1 MALDKKG
8 NITTWSVL
16 TGKIDPRA
24 NALSLAENK
33 YMVEPFDD
41 YEIFRNNKED
51 NTYRSEWYQKHTLL
65 INLKNPVNVDEVQF
79 FGDRVKSD
87 FGVNS
92 SFVSTVS
99 KKFYKFRLIEIL
111 ETQEVK
117 EHYNFIHPFYEKQFH
132 RLFFSDDFEY
142 MLERHEQNVLLY
154 KKTAKPRERTD
165 FTTTDS

>member
-51 NTYRSEWYQKHTLL
+51 NTYLSEWDQKHTLL

-111 ETQEVK
+111 E
-117 EHYNFIHPFYEKQFH
+117 
-132 RLFFSDDFEY
+132 S
-142 MLERHEQNVLLY
+142 
-154 KKTAKPRERTD
+154 
-165 FTTTDS
+165 